1 MHRAPR
7 SSSDLDHRRHR
18 RARVP
23 LQPARLESHAASQIA
38 VRRQRRGRPPPPG
51 APLTRPPPCTRF
63 TARHRQGSTSPSSP
77 PTAPE
82 PLRSAPLSAWRES
95 WVKRRAKGVWYVV
108 VGSFCQRTRNARG
121 IMTRKSSPHGVPP
134 LPTSLLSRHAGR
146 VARRTKT
153 LPSRRRFSPLRWLWG
168 RRHEALHALPGD
180 RKEAQ
185 RYVPTL
191 PPPKIPRIL
200 GC

>member
-82 PLRSAPLSAWRES
+82 PLRSPFCLARELGEAAGKGRVVRGRGVFLSADP
-95 WVKRRAKGVWYVV
+95 KRAGDNYKKVLSSR
-108 VGSFCQRTRNARG
+108 C
-121 IMTRKSSPHGVPP
+121 SSPSHLTPVA
-134 LPTSLLSRHAGR
+134 SRGAGR
-146 VARRTKT
+146 
-153 LPSRRRFSPLRWLWG
+153 
-168 RRHEALHALPGD
+168 EAD
-180 RKEAQ
+180 
-185 RYVPTL
+185 
-191 PPPKIPRIL
+191 
-200 GC
+200 